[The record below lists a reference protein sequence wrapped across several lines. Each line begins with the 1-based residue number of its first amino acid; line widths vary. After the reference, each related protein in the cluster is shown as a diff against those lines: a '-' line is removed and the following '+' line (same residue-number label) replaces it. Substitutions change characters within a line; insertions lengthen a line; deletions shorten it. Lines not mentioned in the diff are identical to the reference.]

1 MRGKPPRQTSLTE
14 EAFSADAAHQGERAG
29 APIQPGQA
37 HPRALGSLADCK
49 ISVEGANRERSSPGS
64 RRQTSRHGGLKRGQ
78 MGERRRQGLRAGS
91 AATTLYRRGPVT
103 SRTSSSR
110 SARPYGVRHS
120 ARLPA
125 DRKRSKKSVA
135 ASSGAATRH
144 RRLSPCPSRRD
155 ARLLCDRGRCSLG
168 TPRSRRPNPLG
179 RPDQQRASAGHAGPL
194 GKLCV
199 SRATC

>member
-78 MGERRRQGLRAGS
+78 MGERRRQGLR
-91 AATTLYRRGPVT
+91 RERGDNP
-103 SRTSSSR
+103 
-110 SARPYGVRHS
+110 
-120 ARLPA
+120 LPA
-125 DRKRSKKSVA
+125 GPGHFAHVEQSVGKA
-135 ASSGAATRH
+135 VWGAAFGSPPRRQEAIQEIG
-144 RRLSPCPSRRD
+144 RRLERRRD
-155 ARLLCDRGRCSLG
+155 EAPKVVPLSL
-168 TPRSRRPNPLG
+168 P
-179 RPDQQRASAGHAGPL
+179 A
-194 GKLCV
+194 
-199 SRATC
+199 